1 MHRRRNKRKTRRD
14 RVHLILNKHTSH
26 TNCTELFHVQ
36 LETAMDFFFY
46 NGFNNQSMRLFICYI
61 SIWHKGE
68 PVKKRKKKEVVHS
81 DLNIY
86 QKCPANPQ
94 PHLLPLPVSSPT
106 LVFLRGASQLRSCS
120 EKSILGGG
128 LKDLSQEYYSTARHS
143 DKPPVTSSRDRAGQA
158 QAPHMER
165 GEHSALAV
173 GRSTIMGKTWLTS
186 LLV

>member
-1 MHRRRNKRKTRRD
+1 M
-14 RVHLILNKHTSH
+14 
-26 TNCTELFHVQ
+26 
-36 LETAMDFFFY
+36 
-46 NGFNNQSMRLFICYI
+46 
-61 SIWHKGE
+61 
-68 PVKKRKKKEVVHS
+68 HS

-186 LLV
+186 LLVWAISNLRALDLWLQCRTDSHTRTPPLTPLQTGSRTAQSMIKEEKCNRFVKFWNVFFCF